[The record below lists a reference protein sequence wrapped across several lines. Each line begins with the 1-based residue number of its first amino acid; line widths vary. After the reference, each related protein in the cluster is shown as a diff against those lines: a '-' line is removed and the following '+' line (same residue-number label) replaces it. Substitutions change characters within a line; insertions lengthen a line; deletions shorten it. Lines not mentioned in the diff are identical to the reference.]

1 MQLKF
6 LPEKLSAPFSRN
18 ETGIE
23 QNACFD
29 YFRSSETKIVVRDNI
44 LNLPIGPYVYLQN
57 PDPKSL
63 ELLSANITLEK
74 KKKFRIAA
82 FYRPPNKTDTDYLQ
96 TVKNELSQLKA
107 RCKKT
112 PLLIGG
118 DFNLPDIHWK
128 DLTVAS
134 SQFSGPP

>member
-1 MQLKF
+1 MIEDTNPDIIISTETWLD
-6 LPEKLSAPFSRN
+6 
-18 ETGIE
+18 TGIK
-23 QNACFD
+23 
-29 YFRSSETKIVVRDNI
+29 SSEILPYQLGYDIQGRDRPNDPHGRVLLASKSNLQIGDVRVS
-44 LNLPIGPYVYLQN
+44 P
-57 PDPKSL
+57 SL

-96 TVKNELSQLKA
+96 LSQLKA

-118 DFNLPDIHWK
+118 DFNLPDIH
-128 DLTVAS
+128 
-134 SQFSGPP
+134 